1 MSRLVSTRNR
11 FAARPHG
18 RLLWA
23 LGQCAARPSLAF
35 LRWLW
40 RTDNAARWTAFVLA
54 IVISYIAF
62 AKLGVPTHTRA
73 TLTRSVAVALLFYT
87 LSATLFGG
95 RGER

>member
-1 MSRLVSTRNR
+1 
-11 FAARPHG
+11 
-18 RLLWA
+18 
-23 LGQCAARPSLAF
+23 
-35 LRWLW
+35 
-40 RTDNAARWTAFVLA
+40 LA